1 MVEKE
6 RLDVF
11 STLAAGI
18 AVTHMTDRH
27 TARKLGDL
35 LLIEHLV
42 HKSVTLYSM
51 ELTCWAYGHDSATL
65 LASVL
70 KRMQAII
77 SKACCIFNSI
87 YSKDAT
93 FVVELVIS
101 VFVTITHFVVRF
113 IIHL

>member
-1 MVEKE
+1 MEEE

-42 HKSVTLYSM
+42 HESVTLYSM
-51 ELTCWAYGHDSATL
+51 ELTCWAYSHDSATL

-70 KRMQAII
+70 KSMQAII
-77 SKACCIFNSI
+77 SKACSI
-87 YSKDAT
+87 INTIDSKNAT
-93 FVVELVIS
+93 FVVELVIP
-101 VFVTITHFVVRF
+101 VFITLTHCFF
-113 IIHL
+113 I